1 MQTSDESKSP
11 NQVTEYFHRL
21 RSDLA
26 VAAHSIS
33 RAPTFAIATIAILGL
48 SIGVS
53 TAMFTIYKTVL
64 VDRLPV
70 IAQEQLV
77 VMHPLD
83 KGGAHLDVPYGQL
96 EEIARDSSVFR
107 A

>member
-77 VMHPLD
+77 VMHPLRPVTVI
-83 KGGAHLDVPYGQL
+83 KSPLQPTLPWRTLIV
-96 EEIARDSSVFR
+96 
-107 A
+107 